1 MSRPVPLWALGLT
14 LALGALVLLGF
25 GFVLL
30 APRRHGA
37 LGELAVQV
45 ASIPDTVGRAA
56 GALLPYHPTIGQPYE
71 PLPGGLWRRPGFVDP
86 GYILLTVFDTAR
98 RRWVVQLL
106 RLRDGEVV
114 RTYAPDI
121 AAILAHSTF
130 RSALIDL
137 ARDKTNQRFMAMHPM
152 LMPDGGLIVH
162 DTSPLV
168 RIDACGRPE
177 WMIDGIFHHS
187 LERAPDGTLWASYR
201 LPRTKRPGLGPQFAD
216 EGLMHLTAAGK
227 VLGRTAVIDLLDAN
241 NMGQL
246 WRGRPYSDDPIHLND
261 IQPVPGDGPYW
272 RSGDLLISLRNLS
285 LLLLYRPSTGK
296 VVWSRGL
303 PWRFQHDV
311 SVLDDHRISVFDN
324 HWRFAWDQPE
334 QAEPD
339 GTNRMLVYDFATDQV
354 SEPLARAFR
363 DLNIH
368 TRAQGRAT
376 PLPGGDTM
384 VEETELGRVVRLA
397 ADGTVRWNFISADA
411 DRNRFELRWTR
422 YIDPVADKIGIQA
435 AENARCE

>member
-1 MSRPVPLWALGLT
+1 
-14 LALGALVLLGF
+14 
-25 GFVLL
+25 
-30 APRRHGA
+30 
-37 LGELAVQV
+37 
-45 ASIPDTVGRAA
+45 
-56 GALLPYHPTIGQPYE
+56 
-71 PLPGGLWRRPGFVDP
+71 
-86 GYILLTVFDTAR
+86 
-98 RRWVVQLL
+98 
-106 RLRDGEVV
+106 
-114 RTYAPDI
+114 
-121 AAILAHSTF
+121 
-130 RSALIDL
+130 
-137 ARDKTNQRFMAMHPM
+137 
-152 LMPDGGLIVH
+152 
-162 DTSPLV
+162 
-168 RIDACGRPE
+168 
-177 WMIDGIFHHS
+177 
-187 LERAPDGTLWASYR
+187 
-201 LPRTKRPGLGPQFAD
+201 
-216 EGLMHLTAAGK
+216 MHLTAAGQ
-227 VLGRTAVIDLLDAN
+227 VLSRTAVIDLLDAN

-272 RSGDLLISLRNLS
+272 RAGDLLISLRNLS
-285 LLLLYRPSTGK
+285 LLLLYRPPTGK